1 MALQIARITRLLTTS
16 TLSLLGG
23 KQACTPLPLQRQPC
37 VLNIPVFLV
46 FISEHKGLL
55 PSTLLLNDTLVC
67 LLCLVPRVL
76 SRKTTLW
83 ARPPGD
89 RTRRDIQI
97 VLVIAQ
103 HSSDVTSNGGTFT

>member
-1 MALQIARITRLLTTS
+1 MLIF
-16 TLSLLGG
+16 
-23 KQACTPLPLQRQPC
+23 
-37 VLNIPVFLV
+37 FLV
-46 FISEHKGLL
+46 FVSEYKGLL
-55 PSTLLLNDTLVC
+55 PSALLFSDTLVC

-97 VLVIAQ
+97 VLVVPQ
-103 HSSDVTSNGGTFT
+103 HSSDVTSNGDTFT